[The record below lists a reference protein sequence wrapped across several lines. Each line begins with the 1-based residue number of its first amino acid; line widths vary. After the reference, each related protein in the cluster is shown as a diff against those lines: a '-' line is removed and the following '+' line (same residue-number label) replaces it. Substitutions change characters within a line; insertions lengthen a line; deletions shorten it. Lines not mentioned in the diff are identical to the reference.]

1 MWLTALSSFCGY
13 VFKKHTIELTGL
25 LQYVVNQ
32 LKAKHSLDLVTMM
45 GGVEG
50 VEEMTAEQLETS
62 GGGELLRQEAASFTQ
77 IKNTQKSSQRL
88 KDCLLEKDLV
98 VALVLLMAQQG
109 NCVVYQETESDHLKL
124 VGKLFDQCHDTL
136 VQFGTFLVSNMA

>member
-1 MWLTALSSFCGY
+1 
-13 VFKKHTIELTGL
+13 
-25 LQYVVNQ
+25 
-32 LKAKHSLDLVTMM
+32 MM

-88 KDCLLEKDLV
+88 KDCLLENDLV
-98 VALVLLMAQQG
+98 VSLVQD
-109 NCVVYQETESDHLKL
+109 TESDHLKL
-124 VGKLFDQCHDTL
+124 VGKLFDQCHDNL
-136 VQFGTFLVSNMA
+136 VHIQFISSSAHSWSPTCPRMTTS